1 METSR
6 AERKFPISSAEAGN
20 MSRAQARRDQSLVR
34 WNLTCGRHW
43 HYSPAPKAFI
53 GQACFIAIENN
64 KRCPEP
70 LKELK
75 QR

>member
-1 METSR
+1 
-6 AERKFPISSAEAGN
+6 

-34 WNLTCGRHW
+34 WNLTCGAHW
-43 HYSPAPKAFI
+43 HYSPVPKAFI